1 MPATLTKAMLND
13 LHKGCASIKLLSEI
27 ATSAGLTADFSAA
40 DEIFTLAGTFKINQ
54 ADHTLTPIKID
65 QLEQQ
70 IDTDT
75 EKGDMTIAGDVPSKA
90 EALLDY
96 FFDHNAA
103 AAHTSITVTSEDG
116 TFSGK
121 GYKTTV
127 KKTMCAVLVTS
138 ESKQTAILFP
148 RVQFL
153 ASYNNDDMNMPQIVR
168 LTGSVLSPT
177 FDGAEDFY
185 PLKKD

>member
-13 LHKGCASIKLLSEI
+13 LYKGCSSIKLLSEI
-27 ATSAGLTADFSAA
+27 TAAGGLTADFSAA

-54 ADHTLTPIKID
+54 ADHSVTPIKID

-70 IDTDT
+70 IDADT
-75 EKGDMTIAGDVPSKA
+75 EKGDMTIVGDVPSA
-90 EALLDY
+90 YEALLDY
-96 FFDHNAA
+96 FFEHEAT
-103 AAHTSITVTSEDG
+103 HTSITITSGDG
-116 TFSGK
+116 TFTGK

-153 ASYNNDDMNMPQIVR
+153 ASYNNDDMNKPQIVR
-168 LTGSVLSPT
+168 LKGSVLSPT
-177 FDGAEDFY
+177 FTGAEDFY
-185 PLKKD
+185 TLKKD